1 MKNNKTAF
9 YLITAY
15 VIMQLSGAL
24 FAPLIFRFL
33 NSQEGMGEAQAKL
46 LASGW
51 WIFISMSVATLI
63 SVAIIRK
70 DKSFLNNLKGKK
82 SSIPA
87 SIGWGIL
94 GFFMV
99 LIGQSIAALI
109 ESALGIDPGSD
120 NTATFVN

>member
-33 NSQEGMGEAQAKL
+33 NGQEGMGEAQAKL

-51 WIFISMSVATLI
+51 WIFISMSIAALI

-99 LIGQSIAALI
+99 LIGQAIVAVVSKSL
-109 ESALGIDPGSD
+109 
-120 NTATFVN
+120 